1 MTVKELIELNQM
13 ILDIVIEVRQDG
25 GVLLDKIS
33 IGNDVGD
40 KPPYPTRVPVKPE
53 YAHSLNKYVDGYYKD
68 ATYIRKSINT
78 REDGKEYW
86 QTKWKCVPAKYLEL
100 EVFSWEVWRAHRG
113 SIWSNKYNE
122 GERIN
127 IVALPSGNIRKEK
140 PKLQPNLIH
149 EENWDMQMTLEEWL
163 GGKNHNEDTD

>member
-33 IGNDVGD
+33 IGNDVGN
-40 KPPYPTRVPVKPE
+40 KPPYPTRVPCKPE
-53 YAHSLNKYVDGYYKD
+53 YANSLNKYVDGYFKD

-86 QTKWKCVPAKYLEL
+86 QTKWKCVPAKYLDL
-100 EVFSWEVWRAHRG
+100 EVYSWSVWPAYRG
-113 SIWSNKYNE
+113 IQNNKYRE

-127 IVALPSGNIRKEK
+127 ITALPSGNFRQEK
-140 PKLQPNLIH
+140 PKLQPSLIH